1 MGCVSGSAQH
11 GSRVK
16 GLVSRFWGKG
26 FRVGALLVLVQDW
39 GHYSGFELAVGVGV
53 GGSVELVEG
62 SRAGEQGRRAGA
74 QSGLV
79 LRVLFPCV
87 LIS

>member
-1 MGCVSGSAQH
+1 MSVARLGTAP
-11 GSRVK
+11 GSRVWCQGFGVK
-16 GLVSRFWGKG
+16 DSGSGPFWCWSRIGG
-26 FRVGALLVLVQDW
+26 W

-53 GGSVELVEG
+53 GGSVGLVEG